1 MKTLLDPRHQK
12 REKIIQELFAWQ
24 EQNQIKTDNIAEKVV
39 DRIDWDE
46 KTKHIITSSAEI
58 DEVIISCAPEWEINK
73 INQVDL
79 AILRLA
85 IFELIFEANEPSKA
99 IIDEAVELAK
109 QYGTESSPRFVN
121 GALGKATLHPKRI
134 LKLISN
140 HLGTD
145 HENLLPETLLSEL
158 NATDLEVSDLMIFL
172 EKELQLTLPPKTS
185 FTTVGDIMSF
195 VEDSVD

>member
-1 MKTLLDPRHQK
+1 MKTVLDPRHQK

-24 EQNQIKTDNIAEKVV
+24 EQNQIKTENIADKVL
-39 DRIDWDE
+39 DRKDWDE
-46 KTKHIITSSAEI
+46 KTKQIIRSAAEI
-58 DEVIISCAPEWEINK
+58 DEIVVACAPEWEINK
-73 INQVDL
+73 INQIDL

-85 IFELIFEANEPSKA
+85 IFELIFEAEEPSKA

-121 GALGKATLHPKRI
+121 GALGKATVHPKRV

-145 HENLLPETLLSEL
+145 KENLLRETLLSDL

-172 EKELQLTLPPKTS
+172 EKELQLTLPPKTT
-185 FTTVGDIMSF
+185 FTSVGDIMDF
-195 VEDSVD
+195 VEDSID

>member
-12 REKIIQELFAWQ
+12 REKIVQELFAWQ
-24 EQNQIKTDNIAEKVV
+24 EQNQIKTENIAEKVL
-39 DRIDWDE
+39 DREEWDE
-46 KTKHIITSSAEI
+46 KTKAIISSVSDI
-58 DEVIISCAPEWEINK
+58 DEIIIFCAPEWEISK
-73 INQVDL
+73 INQIDL

-85 IFELIFEANEPSKA
+85 IYELIFEAEEPSKA

-121 GALGKATLHPKRI
+121 GALGKAVVHPKRV

-140 HLGTD
+140 RLGTD
-145 HENLLPETLLSEL
+145 KENLLPETSLSEL
-158 NATDLEVSDLMIFL
+158 NATDLEISDLMIFL

-185 FTTVGDIMSF
+185 FATVGEIMDF
-195 VEDSVD
+195 IEDSID